1 MGYVQRALRRNLSTG
16 DLLYTNARRAEFEIG
31 EIDSDG
37 LALLLGSG
45 RNSVK
50 LPWACWEGIPAML
63 SHKEWMKVGGTYF
76 TDGEPDTLDEYLK
89 GFTGVSTSRWVARA
103 LEKAGVVET
112 DRGPPLMIRLITK

>member
-1 MGYVQRALRRNLSTG
+1 MEYVQRALRRNLSTG

-45 RNSVK
+45 RQSVK
-50 LPWACWEGIPAML
+50 LPWACWEGLPNML
-63 SHKEWMKVGGTYF
+63 SHKGWMKVGGTYF

-89 GFTGVSTSRWVARA
+89 GFTGVSTSRWVARV
-103 LEKAGVVET
+103 LEEAGIVET
-112 DRGPPLMIRLITK
+112 DPRPPLMIRLITK

>member
-1 MGYVQRALRRNLSTG
+1 MGFVQRALRRKLSTG

-37 LALLLGSG
+37 LVLLLGSG

-63 SHKEWMKVGGTYF
+63 SHKDWMKVGGTYLM
-76 TDGEPDTLDEYLK
+76 DGEPDTLDEYLK
-89 GFTGVSTSRWVARA
+89 GFTGTSTSRWVARV
-103 LEKAGVVET
+103 LEEAGIVEIDT
-112 DRGPPLMIRLITK
+112 GPPLMIRLITK